1 MTVPAIEIEGGRK
14 LRKAFKDIGD
24 DMSDV
29 KALHKELGEIVASAA
44 KTKVPV
50 RSGRLKRNIRSSGTK
65 TAAAVK
71 SGNDRKAGP
80 ASIPYAPIVHF
91 GWARRGIRPQ
101 PYLYEALDERRQ
113 QVINRYENEVRSII
127 RRAF

>member
-1 MTVPAIEIEGGRK
+1 M
-14 LRKAFKDIGD
+14 
-24 DMSDV
+24 
-29 KALHKELGEIVASAA
+29 
-44 KTKVPV
+44 
-50 RSGRLKRNIRSSGTK
+50 
-65 TAAAVK
+65 K

-101 PYLYEALDERRQ
+101 PYLYEALDERRT
-113 QVINRYENEVRSII
+113 QVVNRYEREVRSII

>member
-1 MTVPAIEIEGGRK
+1 MDPAIRIDGGRK
-14 LRKAFKDIGD
+14 LRKAFRDIGD
-24 DMSDV
+24 DMTEV
-29 KALHKELGEIVASAA
+29 KALHKELGEIVAGAA

-50 RSGRLKRNIRSSGTK
+50 RSGRLKRDIRPSGTK

-71 SGNDRKAGP
+71 SGNNRKSGP
-80 ASIPYAPIVHF
+80 SSIPYAPAIHF

-101 PYLYEALDERRQ
+101 PYLYEALDERKA
-113 QVINRYENEVRSII
+113 QVVDRYEREVRSII